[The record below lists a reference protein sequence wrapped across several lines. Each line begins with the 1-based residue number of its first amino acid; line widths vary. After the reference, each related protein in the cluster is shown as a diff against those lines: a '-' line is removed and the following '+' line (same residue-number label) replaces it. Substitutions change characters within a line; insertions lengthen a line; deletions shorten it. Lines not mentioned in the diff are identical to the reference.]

1 MYKRCLIRHITRGT
15 RKARAKELIKVF
27 IIGTGIKHGRKT
39 MCCWWRELTEY
50 VGIHLEV
57 TPGKLLSSI
66 NVISIKRSCVHEAA
80 DPYCLAQV
88 TSLGVSRNEQKTHA
102 MRYTI
107 S

>member
-1 MYKRCLIRHITRGT
+1 
-15 RKARAKELIKVF
+15 
-27 IIGTGIKHGRKT
+27 

-88 TSLGVSRNEQKTHA
+88 TSLGVSRNEKKLMRCVTLFLKIVCKVQKA
-102 MRYTI
+102 L
-107 S
+107 